1 MIVHIKSILA
11 KADKGKFGV
20 GAFNTSNLEVTLGIV
35 RAARKTKSPVI
46 IQISEATIHYAGLKN
61 IVSIIKSIA
70 ETDGKDVPIAIHLD
84 HGKDWDLVKACIM
97 GGLSSVHM
105 DASAF
110 DFEKNIRLTKRAA
123 NFAHQHGLYC
133 QGELGSLLGK
143 EGMTLKDMPK
153 SHDEYMTA
161 PDKVREFVRRTGID
175 TLAISVGAMHGFFP
189 GRENIDFS
197 RLKKI
202 HAAAPKMPLVL
213 HGASGVPDKQV
224 AKAIAEGVRI
234 INIDTDLRIAFT
246 ETLKSTVKASK
257 KTMYDPRKILAP
269 SIDAVADQTE
279 KIIKIVGSGNY

>member
-1 MIVHIKSILA
+1 MIVHIKQILA
-11 KADKGKFGV
+11 KANKGKFGI

-35 RAARKTKSPVI
+35 RAAKKTKSPVI

-61 IVSIIKSIA
+61 IVSIIKSVA
-70 ETDGKDVPIAIHLD
+70 ETEGKDVPIAIHLD
-84 HGKDWDLVKACIM
+84 HGKNWDLVKACIM
-97 GGLSSVHM
+97 GGLSSVHL

-110 DFEKNIRLTKRAA
+110 DFETNIKLTKRAVELG
-123 NFAHQHGLYC
+123 HKHGLWV

-143 EGMTLKDMPK
+143 EGMTLKDIPK
-153 SHDEYMTA
+153 SHDEYMTDPA
-161 PDKVREFVRRTGID
+161 KAAEFVKRTGIN

-189 GRENIDFS
+189 GKENIDFA

-202 HAAAPKMPLVL
+202 HAAVPKMPLVL
-213 HGASGVPDKQV
+213 HGASGVPYGQV
-224 AKAIAEGVRI
+224 VKAVKEGVRI

-246 ETLKSTVKASK
+246 ETLKSTIKTAK

-279 KIIKIVGSGNY
+279 KIINIVGSGRK

>member
-35 RAARKTKSPVI
+35 RAAKKTKSPVI
-46 IQISEATIHYAGLKN
+46 VQISESTIHYAGLNN
-61 IVSIIKSIA
+61 IVAIIKSIA

-84 HGKDWDLVKACIM
+84 HGKDWDLVKQCVM

-110 DFEKNIRLTKRAA
+110 GFEENISLTKRAA
-123 NFAHQHGLYC
+123 IFAHQHGVYC

-153 SHDEYMTA
+153 NHDEYMTDPA
-161 PDKVREFVRRTGID
+161 KVKEFVKRTGID

-189 GRENIDFS
+189 GQEKVDFP
-197 RLKKI
+197 RLEKI
-202 HAAAPKMPLVL
+202 HQAVPNMPLVL
-213 HGASGVPDKQV
+213 HGASGLPDSHV
-224 AKAIAEGVRI
+224 IKAITQGVRI

-246 ETLKSTVKASK
+246 ETLKSTIKVSK

-279 KIIKIVGSGNY
+279 KIIRLTGSGRR